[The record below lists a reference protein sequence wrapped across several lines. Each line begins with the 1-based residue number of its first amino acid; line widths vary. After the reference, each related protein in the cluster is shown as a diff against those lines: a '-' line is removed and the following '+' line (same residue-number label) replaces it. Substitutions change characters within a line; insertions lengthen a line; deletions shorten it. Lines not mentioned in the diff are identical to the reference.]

1 MILWD
6 VMVGDLGLVV
16 IIGAGCFARVT
27 AQSFAVAGWLLRVE
41 LVLVGLA
48 VYGTGDV
55 VFGLLM

>member
-1 MILWD
+1 MILW
-6 VMVGDLGLVV
+6 VLWLGDLSLVV

-41 LVLVGLA
+41 LVLVGLT
-48 VYGTGDV
+48 VYGTGEV